1 MTGVTQGAG
10 VRPRG
15 AGRAQLHETALR
27 LFAQGGVEG
36 TSLQAIADDI
46 GVTKAAVY
54 YHYRSKDDL
63 VLGVLAPVFAELDV
77 VLDRAAGHRTRA
89 ARLDEFLSGMVN
101 LIVDNHSRFA
111 VLVGDPY
118 VARLMKSHHDL
129 TAWWNR
135 IVAEVIGPKTDPI
148 TPIALTIFLSGM
160 TAPLSG
166 AATDGLDTE
175 TVRAGLLECGRRILR
190 IRRRPTT

>member
-1 MTGVTQGAG
+1 MTGVTQG

-27 LFAQGGVEG
+27 LFASDGVEG
-36 TSLQAIADDI
+36 TSLQAIADDM

-63 VLGVLAPVFAELDV
+63 VLSVLAPVFTELDAIA
-77 VLDRAAGHRTRA
+77 DRAAAHRSRP
-89 ARLDEFLSGMVN
+89 ARLDEFVTGIVG

-118 VARLMKSHHDL
+118 VERLLAAHHDL
-129 TAWWNR
+129 SGWWRR
-135 IVAEVIGPKTDPI
+135 IVDEIVGAGADP
-148 TPIALTIFLSGM
+148 LTQTAMLVFLTGM
-160 TAPLSG
+160 TAPLIKPPV
-166 AATDGLDTE
+166 AGLDAE
-175 TVRAGLLECGRRILR
+175 TQRAHLIECGRRILQ
-190 IRRRPTT
+190 IRRRPA

>member
-1 MTGVTQGAG
+1 MTGVTQG

-27 LFAQGGVEG
+27 LFARDGVEG
-36 TSLQAIADDI
+36 TSLQAIADDM

-63 VLGVLAPVFAELDV
+63 VLSVLAPLFTELYAIV
-77 VLDRAAGHRTRA
+77 DRAAAHRSRPV
-89 ARLDEFLSGMVN
+89 RLDEFVTGIVG

-118 VARLMKSHHDL
+118 VARLLEAHHDL
-129 TAWWNR
+129 SGWWRR
-135 IVAEVIGPKTDPI
+135 IVDEIIGAGADP
-148 TPIALTIFLSGM
+148 LTQTAMMVFLTGM
-160 TAPLSG
+160 TAPLVKPPVE
-166 AATDGLDTE
+166 GLDDE
-175 TVRAGLLECGRRILR
+175 TQRAQLIECGRRILQV
-190 IRRRPTT
+190 RRRSA

>member
-1 MTGVTQGAG
+1 MTGVTQSAG

-27 LFAQGGVEG
+27 LFARDGVEG
-36 TSLQAIADDI
+36 TSLQAIADDM

-54 YHYRSKDDL
+54 YHYRSKDKL
-63 VLGVLAPVFAELDV
+63 VLGVLRPLFAALDAI
-77 VLDRAAGHRTRA
+77 LDRAAAHRSRT
-89 ARLDEFLSGMVN
+89 ARLDEFLVGMVN

-118 VARLMKSHHDL
+118 VSRLMKSHHDL

-135 IVAEVIGPKTDPI
+135 IVDEVIGKQPDPL
-148 TPIALTIFLSGM
+148 TPTALIVFLSGM
-160 TAPLSG
+160 TAPLTNPPL
-166 AATDGLDTE
+166 ADLDPTSQ
-175 TVRAGLLECGRRILR
+175 RDQLLECGRRILG
-190 IRRRPTT
+190 IRRRPT